1 MLHYMRALVLGCV
14 IALVSTPVFA
24 NALHSIEGSWEAEV
38 FDKRSSEF
46 SYENLCGDRS
56 LKIQID
62 KTTRVLTANRKGE
75 PEFRYTIENVGP
87 SHVTARPQNT
97 ERDESDVGK
106 NLWYFMLAKPDIL
119 LWFDYGR
126 TKGKERTNL
135 DRTWHR
141 CQQPMS

>member
-1 MLHYMRALVLGCV
+1 MLHYMRTLVLGCV
-14 IALVSTPVFA
+14 IALVTTPVFA

-38 FDKRSSEF
+38 FDERSSEF

-106 NLWYFMLAKPDIL
+106 NLW
-119 LWFDYGR
+119 
-126 TKGKERTNL
+126 
-135 DRTWHR
+135 
-141 CQQPMS
+141 